1 MQVQRRYSK
10 APITEAIIDL
20 KVTLPEGFLV
30 DKLAAIHP
38 HISNNFPIVQPF
50 YKGVGTLT
58 YEPGSSFKV
67 DTSEQQK
74 GFWFKSEDNLRT
86 FQATLEGF
94 TFNRLGQ
101 YKSWEEFS
109 SDAKNLWEIYKE
121 ICKPI
126 CVTRAAIR
134 YINQINIPTNEP
146 IELKDYLSTV
156 PEVSPNL
163 PQKALQ
169 SFFMQLKIPQPDLN
183 CMLIINEAIADQI
196 NPEIVTVILDF
207 DLFRQQVWDS
217 NDEDIWHF
225 LGKLRHRKNEVF
237 EASITDRT
245 RELID

>member
-1 MQVQRRYSK
+1 MQGQRRYSK

-20 KVTLPEGFLV
+20 KVTLPAGFLI
-30 DKLAAIHP
+30 DKFADIHP
-38 HISNNFPIVQPF
+38 YIKDNFPIMQPF
-50 YKGVGTLT
+50 YKGVGALT

-67 DTSEQQK
+67 DTSEQQM

-101 YKSWEEFS
+101 YESWEELS

-121 ICKPI
+121 ICKPLY
-126 CVTRAAIR
+126 VTRAAVR
-134 YINQINIPTNEP
+134 YINQINIPANEP

-169 SFFMQLKIPQPDLN
+169 SFFMQLQIPQFDLD
-183 CMLIINEAIADQI
+183 CMLIISEAIANQP
-196 NPEIVTVILDF
+196 NPEVVTVILDF
-207 DLFRQQVWDS
+207 DLFRQSVWDS
-217 NDEDIWHF
+217 SDEDIWSF
-225 LGKLRHRKNEVF
+225 LEKLRHRKNEVF